1 MALVE
6 MNATFS
12 ITSVSDEF
20 VAKLVTRKVAVG
32 TSFVEMF
39 EEEDRPRV
47 RDALS
52 RSANDGSMGAV
63 NGARMTACG
72 SGPNDFPRTVT
83 CNWTLLKHH
92 DGFVGAATLDGG
104 AAGGAAVD
112 SSTSSEAEELKDF
125 FNKAPI
131 ALHWLSATGKVLWAN
146 DRELEVLGYSREE
159 YIGADIMMFCPD
171 SRDEVLEIFKELGTG
186 NTIRD
191 VPIRFRTKAGN
202 IKHLLIDSNVNY
214 KSDGAFNHTRCFIRD
229 DTGRILKEYRSEVA
243 ATAAKKLAEGKE
255 RFSSKLLHSL
265 RTPLHVM
272 SMCLS
277 DGDATSLSAPIVTSQ
292 MTALSGLMASVSK
305 AMKFHDGY
313 VVKPVPTSFSL
324 SSLVGEYRNVETMRH
339 EVVVEEFGFDPSL
352 AVIADAVMIRTV
364 LNELVA
370 HADGRSPVSARV
382 VLSVE
387 RIAGGKGGG
396 GAGGGG
402 NFEFRVTDSGEE
414 LDESRVEKVFHNYWL
429 GDADVL
435 GDGDGERADLPRLSE
450 ELSCDEEAPGL
461 RLNVAFNFVQC
472 LDSILRVVSDGS
484 STTFKFVLNL
494 ETSSNGSQR
503 PKREA
508 EEKHNWKKITP
519 SSLPPISPRTS
530 TQRFV
535 GSLYNADIRHIL
547 IVEDNTICQK
557 MCKKIVT
564 GFGHTVDTA
573 DNGAIAVEKATARE
587 INIYDLVLMDLRM
600 PVMDGVTAAKEIHK
614 KFPELPIVAL
624 SAEEGGSTK
633 DAALAVM
640 ATFISKP
647 TNADRVGKVIQE
659 YARSPLVRLLAVL

>member
-20 VAKLVTRKVAVG
+20 VAKLVARKTAVG

-39 EEEDRPRV
+39 EEEDRPR
-47 RDALS
+47 
-52 RSANDGSMGAV
+52 
-63 NGARMTACG
+63 
-72 SGPNDFPRTVT
+72 
-83 CNWTLLKHH
+83 HH
-92 DGFVGAATLDGG
+92 HGFVGAATLEGG
-104 AAGGAAVD
+104 AASGAAAD
-112 SSTSSEAEELKDF
+112 SGASSEAEELKDF

-131 ALHWLSATGKVLWAN
+131 ALHWLSATGKILWAN

-159 YIGADIMMFCPD
+159 YIGADIMSFCPD

-191 VPIRFRTKAGN
+191 VPIRFRTKVGK

-214 KSDGAFNHTRCFIRD
+214 KSDGTFNHTRCFIRD
-229 DTGRILKEYRSEVA
+229 DTGRIRKECRSEVA
-243 ATAAKKLAEGKE
+243 ATAARKLAEGKE
-255 RFSSKLLHSL
+255 RFSSKLLHAL
-265 RTPLHVM
+265 
-272 SMCLS
+272 
-277 DGDATSLSAPIVTSQ
+277 
-292 MTALSGLMASVSK
+292 TALSGLVTSVAK
-305 AMKFHDGY
+305 AMKFDDGY

-324 SSLVGEYRNVETMRH
+324 SSLIGEYRNIETVTH
-339 EVVVEEFGFDPSL
+339 EVVVQEISFDASL
-352 AVIADAVMIRTV
+352 VVIADAIMIRTV

-370 HADGRSPVSARV
+370 HADGRSPDSARV

-387 RIAGGKGGG
+387 RIAGGNGGG
-396 GAGGGG
+396 AAGGGG
-402 NFEFRVTDSGEE
+402 KFEFRVTDSGEE

-429 GDADVL
+429 GDAEVL
-435 GDGDGERADLPRLSE
+435 GDGDGERADLPWLSE

-461 RLNVAFNFVQC
+461 RLNVAFNYVQC
-472 LDSILRVVSDGS
+472 LDSILRVVSDAS
-484 STTFKFVLNL
+484 STTFSFVLDL
-494 ETSSNGSQR
+494 ETNSNGSQG

-508 EEKHNWKKITP
+508 EEKQYWNRITP
-519 SSLPPISPRTS
+519 SSLSPTSPRTS
-530 TQRFV
+530 TQSFA
-535 GSLYNADIRHIL
+535 GSLYNSDSKHIL

-587 INIYDLVLMDLRM
+587 INIFDLVLMDLRM
-600 PVMDGVTAAKEIHK
+600 PVMDGITAAKEIHK

-624 SAEEGGSTK
+624 SAEEGESTK

-640 ATFISKP
+640 ATFMSKP
-647 TNADRVGKVIQE
+647 TKADRVGKVIKE
-659 YARSPLVRLLAVL
+659 YARNPLGRTDAGKCLSNLGA

>member
-20 VAKLVTRKVAVG
+20 VAKLVARKAAVG
-32 TSFVEMF
+32 TNFVEMF

-52 RSANDGSMGAV
+52 QSANYG
-63 NGARMTACG
+63 
-72 SGPNDFPRTVT
+72 
-83 CNWTLLKHH
+83 HH

-104 AAGGAAVD
+104 AAGGGSAAD
-112 SSTSSEAEELKDF
+112 SGVLSEAEELKDF

-131 ALHWLSATGKVLWAN
+131 ALHWLSATGKILWAN

-159 YIGADIMMFCPD
+159 YIGADIMTFCPD
-171 SRDEVLEIFKELGTG
+171 SRNEVLEIFKELGTG

-191 VPIRFRTKAGN
+191 VPIRFHTKAGK

-214 KSDGAFNHTRCFIRD
+214 KSDGTFNHTRCFIRD
-229 DTGRILKEYRSEVA
+229 DTGRILKECRSEVA
-243 ATAAKKLAEGKE
+243 ATAARKLAEGKE
-255 RFSSKLLHSL
+255 RFSSKLLHAL
-265 RTPLHVM
+265 
-272 SMCLS
+272 
-277 DGDATSLSAPIVTSQ
+277 
-292 MTALSGLMASVSK
+292 TALSGLVASVSK

-324 SSLVGEYRNVETMRH
+324 SSLIGEYRNVETARH
-339 EVVVEEFGFDPSL
+339 EVVVEEVGFDPSL
-352 AVIADAVMIRTV
+352 VVIADAVMIRTV

-382 VLSVE
+382 VLSVR

-402 NFEFRVTDSGEE
+402 KFEFRVTDSGKE

-450 ELSCDEEAPGL
+450 ELSCDEETPGL
-461 RLNVAFNFVQC
+461 RLNVAFNYVQC

-484 STTFKFVLNL
+484 STTFKFVLDL
-494 ETSSNGSQR
+494 KTSINSSQG

-508 EEKHNWKKITP
+508 KEKHHWKKITP

-530 TQRFV
+530 TQRFA
-535 GSLYNADIRHIL
+535 GSLYNSDSRHIL

-557 MCKKIVT
+557 MCKRIVT

-587 INIYDLVLMDLRM
+587 LNIYDLVLMDLRM
-600 PVMDGVTAAKEIHK
+600 PVMDGITAAKEIHK

-624 SAEEGGSTK
+624 SAEEGESTK

-640 ATFISKP
+640 ATFMSKP
-647 TNADRVGKVIQE
+647 TKADRIGKVIQE
-659 YARSPLVRLLAVL
+659 YARNPLGRTGAGKCLPHLGA